1 MKYKDLIEFIIKSNR
16 DINIINK
23 TFGEIYTPN
32 EINFCFLN
40 IDKLSAQIHIF
51 EKFDQNHTNNSDTN
65 SKKEISQN
73 LDNISSK
80 LTEEKKELKTKRTY
94 QKEFRQAIINK
105 YKKCIVSGANY
116 ERCEASHI
124 VPFSEDNVNRYNT
137 DNGILLRADL
147 HKLFDKYL
155 VSINPTTNTF
165 VINKKYLSKDPS
177 LANYNNIKINNNY
190 TTATLEFLDQ
200 HYQLF
205 IKYS

>member
-1 MKYKDLIEFIIKSNR
+1 MKYKDLIEFIIKSNY
-16 DINIINK
+16 DIDIVKK
-23 TFGEIYTPN
+23 TFGKTYTSN

-40 IDKLSAQIHIF
+40 IDNLSAQL
-51 EKFDQNHTNNSDTN
+51 NSNSDKSKSVQIHN
-65 SKKEISQN
+65 SNDTKSKNTICDKSIDIKEDKKEQRI
-73 LDNISSK
+73 
-80 LTEEKKELKTKRTY
+80 KRTY
-94 QKEFRQAIINK
+94 QKDFRKAIINK
-105 YKKCIVSGANY
+105 YNKCVVSGANY

-165 VINKKYLSKDPS
+165 VINKKYLSKDPT
-177 LANYNNIKINNNY
+177 LIDYNNIKINNCFNI
-190 TTATLEFLDQ
+190 ATLGFLNQ

-205 IKYS
+205 IKYSY